1 MADDT
6 AKSAQSLGALEP
18 GDIKP
23 REDSIGEREGRKVD
37 KKDFFKFTLDEKSD
51 VNIVLDDLA
60 PGQDVDLYLRSANG
74 RRILDKSQA
83 PAGTKE
89 FISAQDLDKG
99 TYIVEVRG
107 KGNAKT
113 DYKLTM
119 RAAPESEGV
128 KDYETEDTS
137 KPIVFGEPEFGEIGV
152 GKRKRRDQKDFYN
165 FELDKRSQVNITLG
179 GISPGR
185 DADVEL
191 QSLYAD
197 TVVKLDQKGDDPES
211 VSVILDEG
219 KYFLKVVPRTSQP
232 SDYALTVDAVEDIVD
247 TDGTPPGIGLG
258 SLNSGGDSLFVVGDI
273 GITETPR
280 RDKSDWYNFKLEET
294 GDVEIVMDDL
304 DADANFTLW
313 EYNSK
318 KKGKKALE
326 GNLRDV
332 AANNKRTKSETENR
346 FLGAGD
352 YAIEV
357 TTRSNAKTGYALEV
371 NYDAREP
378 EKDTPEFAEDLG
390 LLSETPVERPDSTD
404 ENSEP
409 EEIGGRI
416 GQNFRDTEDWYKF
429 TVDGDDQEVGII
441 IDGMTSKANIYLYE
455 DPNDRHI
462 AKGKK
467 FKEAIT
473 NEGQEITYSLDSGE
487 YYIKVEAGSGRTDY
501 TLEAKALGI
510 PGVDTEDVGVLNEL
524 PKGRYNAPRGTTIGQ
539 DLAGGRNE
547 TDIYNFSLSADSSV
561 SVNLGQ
567 MNEDA
572 RLKILDSDGKVVAE
586 SNNPSNKSDFI
597 ESKLLPVGDYTV
609 EVGAVGSDDT
619 SYRLNM
625 SAIAAVIEKPVAVG
639 VLGADGFV
647 DRNDVGDSKAGVTN
661 SQDVYQFTLA
671 GASDFE
677 LDVVPDGGG
686 EVFARVVDS
695 AGNPFLDYG
704 KGVTRIKGELPAGD
718 YEAQVFAVDTFVTEY
733 LLDMSAEAATTK
745 VTDDTPETAVALTV
759 GDRVDG
765 DVSASSDAMDYYK
778 FSIDGSS
785 EVSARLTGL
794 RANADLKVVSVA
806 TGEEWVSDKTG
817 KSSEVIDGT
826 LEAGEY
832 YAVVEAKSGKTD
844 YTLRVEAEAATGDLD
859 GTIEAATDL
868 GAVADPLTNPVE
880 DSINVGKGDASD
892 YYKISASGGEEAIFS
907 LSGLKGNADL
917 LLLDSAGGEIAKSAS
932 SGTSD
937 EIIEHTFDAGDYF
950 LQVTGSGSA
959 QTAYTLDLIV

>member
-1 MADDT
+1 MADDN
-6 AKSAQSLGALEP
+6 AKNAQSLGILEP

-23 REDSIGEREGRKVD
+23 REDSIGEREGAKVD

-51 VNIVLDDLA
+51 VNIVVDDLA
-60 PGQDVDLYLRSANG
+60 GDQDVDLYLRSANG

-119 RAAPESEGV
+119 RAAPESEGA
-128 KDYETEDTS
+128 KDYETQDTS
-137 KPIVFGEPEFGEIGV
+137 KPIAFGEPESGEIGV
-152 GKRKRRDQKDFYN
+152 GNRKRRDQKDFYN
-165 FELDKRSQVNITLG
+165 FELDGRSQVNITLD

-185 DADVEL
+185 DADVTL
-191 QSLYAD
+191 KSLYAD
-197 TVVKLDQKGDDPES
+197 TVVRLDQKGDDPES
-211 VSVILDEG
+211 ASVILDEG
-219 KYFLKVVPRTSQP
+219 KYFLEVVPRTSKP
-232 SDYALTVDAVEDIVD
+232 TDYTLTVDAVADLRD
-247 TDGTPPGIGLG
+247 RDDALPGVGLG
-258 SLNSGGDSLFVVGDI
+258 SLNGEEKSLFVVGDI
-273 GITETPR
+273 GITENPR
-280 RDKSDWYNFKLEET
+280 RDTKDWYTFNLGET
-294 GDVEIVMDDL
+294 GDVEIVMDNL
-304 DADANFTLW
+304 DADANFALW

-318 KKGKKALE
+318 RNKKL

-332 AANNKRTKSETENR
+332 AANNKRAKSETDNR
-346 FLGAGD
+346 FLDAGD

-357 TTRSNAKTGYALEV
+357 TTRGNAKTDYALEI

-378 EKDTPEFAEDLG
+378 EKDTPEYAEDLG

-404 ENSEP
+404 PDSEA
-409 EEIGGRI
+409 EEIGAAT

-429 TVDGDDQEVGII
+429 TVDGDDQEVGIN
-441 IDGMTSKANIYLYE
+441 IDGMSNKANIYLYE
-455 DPNDRHI
+455 DPEKRHI

-467 FKEAIT
+467 FSDAIT

-487 YYIKVEAGSGRTDY
+487 YYIKVEAGRVRTEY

-524 PKGRYNAPRGTTIGQ
+524 PKGRYNAPRGTTIGE

-572 RLKILDSDGKVVAE
+572 RLKILDDAGKVVAE
-586 SNNPSNKSDFI
+586 SNNSSNKSDFI
-597 ESKLLPVGDYTV
+597 ENKLLPEGDYTV

-625 SAIAAVIEKPVAVG
+625 SAILAEIEPPVAVG
-639 VLGADGFV
+639 VLGADGFI

-661 SQDVYQFTLA
+661 SQDVYQFTL
-671 GASDFE
+671 GEASDFL

-745 VTDDTPETAVALTV
+745 VTDDTPETAIALTV
-759 GDRVDG
+759 GDRTDG

-785 EVSARLTGL
+785 EVTARLTGL
-794 RANADLKVVSVA
+794 RANADLKIVSVA

-844 YTLRVEAEAATGDLD
+844 YTLRVEAEAATADLD

-892 YYKISASGGEEAIFS
+892 YYKITASGGEEAIFS

-959 QTAYTLDLIV
+959 QTAYTLDII